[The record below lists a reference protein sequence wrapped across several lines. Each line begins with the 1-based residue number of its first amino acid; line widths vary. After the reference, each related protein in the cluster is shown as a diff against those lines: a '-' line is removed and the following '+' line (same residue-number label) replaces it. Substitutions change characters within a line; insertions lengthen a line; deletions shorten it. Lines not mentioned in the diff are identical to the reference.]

1 MQHKFQLVLLFIITI
16 LSFSC
21 EKEEYYDSSS
31 IKLEFSQDTIMFD
44 TVFTTIGTATKYLTI
59 KNPYNKTVKIA
70 SIYLAGGKDSPYR
83 INIDGFSGKTLD
95 NYEIK
100 GKDSLY
106 VFVEVTIDPNNSDF
120 PLVVND
126 SIIFNYKNNVQD
138 VNLIAWGQD
147 VNLINGNENGIIEGT
162 QYWTNNKPYLIYN
175 SMLVDSNSILTIEPG
190 TKLYFHKNSRLY
202 VSGTLVADG
211 TFEEPIIFQGDR
223 PEDSYE
229 DIPGQWDGIW
239 LMAGSSNN
247 VFNFTEVKNAIIG
260 IQVDT
265 LANETEPTLKLSNS
279 KILNMTSIGLY
290 ARGSTIK
297 AYNNL
302 IANCGQI
309 AVALTIGGS
318 YSFYHCTIV
327 NYWGFSTRTTP
338 ALLINNYYI
347 DINNNLHVRP
357 LTKSLFGNCII
368 YGNKESEVLIDKTAG
383 QTFNYLF
390 DHTLIKVNEDFPTN
404 DTNYFKKI
412 IVNHDPNFKEP
423 YNNNFELDT
432 LSVAKDFGST
442 EYGSLFPFDI
452 NLNNRTIDN
461 GPDLG
466 AFERVETDP
475 L

>member
-59 KNPYNKTVKIA
+59 KNPYNKTVKVS

-83 INIDGFSGKTLD
+83 INIDGFSGTKLD

-126 SIIFNYKNNVQD
+126 SIIFNYKNNAQD
-138 VNLIAWGQD
+138 VNLISWGQD

-162 QYWTNNKPYLIYN
+162 QHWTNNKPYLIYN
-175 SMLVDSNSILTIEPG
+175 SMLVDSNSILTIEQG

-202 VSGTLVADG
+202 VLGTLVANG

-247 VFNFTEVKNAIIG
+247 ILNFTEVKNAIIG

-265 LANETEPTLKLSNS
+265 LAHETEPTLKLSNS
-279 KILNMTSIGLY
+279 KILNMTAIGLY
-290 ARGSTIK
+290 ARGATIE

-309 AVALTIGGS
+309 AVALTIGGT
-318 YSFYHCTIV
+318 YSFYHCTIA

-338 ALLINNYYI
+338 AVLLNNYYV
-347 DINNNLHVRP
+347 DANNNLQVRP
-357 LTKSLFGNCII
+357 LTRALFGNCII
-368 YGNKESEVLIDKTAG
+368 YGNKESEILIDKAAG

-390 DHTLIKVNEDFPTN
+390 DHTLIKVNKEFSTD
-404 DTNYFKKI
+404 DTNYFKNI
-412 IVNHDPNFKEP
+412 IVNHEPNFKEP

-442 EYGSLFPFDI
+442 EYGNLFPLDI
-452 NLNNRTIDN
+452 NLNNRTVDN

-466 AFERVETDP
+466 AFERTESEP